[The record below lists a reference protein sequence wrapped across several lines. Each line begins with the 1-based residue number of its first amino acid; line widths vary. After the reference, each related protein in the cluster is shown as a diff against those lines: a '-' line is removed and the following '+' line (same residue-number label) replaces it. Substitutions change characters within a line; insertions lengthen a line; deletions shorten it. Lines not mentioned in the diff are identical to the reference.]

1 MLKLFPANHLAL
13 TDTLYTALNNV
24 RAFRSVLER
33 IRCVL
38 NKPIQKNTL
47 KIKLNF

>member
-24 RAFRSVLER
+24 KAFRSILER
-33 IRCVL
+33 IRC
-38 NKPIQKNTL
+38 NKYSKLFGRL
-47 KIKLNF
+47 K